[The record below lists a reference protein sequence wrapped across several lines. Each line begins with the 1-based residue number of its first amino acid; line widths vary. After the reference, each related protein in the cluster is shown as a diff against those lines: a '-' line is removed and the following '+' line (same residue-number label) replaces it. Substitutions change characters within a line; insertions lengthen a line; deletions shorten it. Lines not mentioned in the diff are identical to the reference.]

1 MTLESQSK
9 FKEEEQEESEE
20 DCEDTDEGITSN
32 AKKTTPAPLRES
44 DHMIEN
50 RFQISIRD
58 AMTAAS
64 AESSSNTERLDRK
77 LRAF

>member
-9 FKEEEQEESEE
+9 FKEEEEDSEE

-44 DHMIEN
+44 DHMMEN

-58 AMTAAS
+58 ALTAAS
-64 AESSSNTERLDRK
+64 AESGSNTERLDRK